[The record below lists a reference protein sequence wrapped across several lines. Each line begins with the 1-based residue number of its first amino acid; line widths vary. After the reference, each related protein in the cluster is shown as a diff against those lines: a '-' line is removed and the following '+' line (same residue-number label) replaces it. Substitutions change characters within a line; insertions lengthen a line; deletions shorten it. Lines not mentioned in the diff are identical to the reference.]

1 MKYKEYNLIIEAYDK
16 MTLQAIR
23 NGNTYAA
30 KCCQTIIEDLKL
42 LRSQGALGL
51 FPKVKAQKKNE

>member
-16 MTLQAIR
+16 MALQAIR
-23 NGNTYAA
+23 DGNTYAA

-51 FPKVKAQKKNE
+51 FPKVKAQKNNE

>member
-16 MTLQAIR
+16 MALQAIR
-23 NGNTYAA
+23 NGNIYAA
-30 KCCQTIIEDLKL
+30 KCCQAIIEDLKT

-51 FPKVKAQKKNE
+51 FPKVKAQKNNE